1 MGEDDLVDSVPRPLW
16 RTVSGFD
23 IVSKVDYPEVDN
35 AINQTS
41 REIATRFDF
50 KNAGAE
56 ISRSGNK
63 IEMKAS
69 GEERV
74 RAILDVL
81 QTKFIKRGLSLRA
94 LDVADPELSGNEY
107 KIFAEVKEG
116 INADDAN
123 RVAKIIRDEGPKS
136 VKAQVQGDELR
147 VSSKS
152 RDDLQAVQAL
162 LKGKD
167 FDFAIQFVNYH

>member
-1 MGEDDLVDSVPRPLW
+1 MADS
-16 RTVSGFD
+16 SFD
-23 IVSKVDYPEVDN
+23 IVSKVEWQEVDN

-50 KNAGAE
+50 KGVGGE
-56 ISRSGNK
+56 ISRSGEK
-63 IEMKAS
+63 IEMKAN

-81 QTKFIKRGLSLRA
+81 QTKFVKRGLSLKA
-94 LDVADPELSGNEY
+94 LDAAEPQLSGKEY
-107 KIFAEVKEG
+107 KIFANIKEG
-116 INADDAN
+116 ITTEDAKK
-123 RVAKIIRDEGPKS
+123 VAKIIRDEGPKG

-152 RDDLQAVQAL
+152 RDDLQNTIQL
-162 LKGKD
+162 LKGEE
-167 FDFAIQFVNYH
+167 FDVPLQFINFR

>member
-1 MGEDDLVDSVPRPLW
+1 MADS
-16 RTVSGFD
+16 SFD
-23 IVSKVDYPEVDN
+23 IVSKVEWQEVDN

-50 KNAGAE
+50 KNVGGE
-56 ISRSGNK
+56 VKRSGEK
-63 IEMKAS
+63 IEMKAN

-74 RAILDVL
+74 KAILDVL
-81 QTKFIKRGLSLRA
+81 KDKFIKRGLSLKA
-94 LDVADPELSGNEY
+94 LDAAEPQLSGKEY
-107 KIFAEVKEG
+107 KIFADVKEG
-116 INADDAN
+116 ISQDDAKK
-123 RVAKIIRDEGPKS
+123 VAKIIRDEGPKG

-152 RDDLQAVQAL
+152 RDDLQAIQAL

-167 FDFAIQFVNYH
+167 LDFAIQFVNYR

>member
-1 MGEDDLVDSVPRPLW
+1 MADS
-16 RTVSGFD
+16 SFD
-23 IVSKVDYPEVDN
+23 IVSKVEWQEVDN

-41 REIATRFDF
+41 REISTRFDF
-50 KNAGAE
+50 KNVGAE
-56 ISRSGNK
+56 IKRSGEK
-63 IEMKAS
+63 IEMKAN

-81 QTKFIKRGLSLRA
+81 QTKFVKRGLSLKA
-94 LDVADPELSGNEY
+94 LDAAEPQLSGKEY
-107 KIFAEVKEG
+107 KIFADVKEG
-116 INADDAN
+116 ITTDDAKK
-123 RVAKIIRDEGPKS
+123 VAKIIRDEGPKG

-152 RDDLQAVQAL
+152 RDDLQTVQTL

-167 FDFAIQFVNYH
+167 LEFAIQFVNYR